1 MNRRSMVSLA
11 LQAMAVGPL
20 AAACGPTQQ
29 TPGAGTP
36 AAGGAT
42 SGTIKIV
49 SSLPRTGTDKG
60 QTDTMVNAFRM
71 ALDEVNAKVG
81 NFTLTYE
88 DWDDAT
94 AAAQKWDPAQ
104 ETANANKAAAD
115 KDIMV
120 YLGTFN
126 SGAAKLAIP
135 ILNQAGPLV
144 MISPANTYPGLT
156 KKVGAEA
163 GEPDKYYPTK
173 IRNYTRVVPADD
185 IQGAVAAQWAKDLG
199 AAKVYIL
206 DDQELYGKGIA
217 DVFEASAKKLG
228 LNVLGHE
235 GINPKAAEYKA
246 VMNKIKAL
254 NPDLIYYGGIT
265 ANGAGQLVKDK
276 IGAGMPAEQVKFMGP
291 DGIYENAFIESAGKE
306 NAEGVYATFGGV
318 PPDKLT
324 GKPLE
329 WANRYR
335 EKYGGALEAYT
346 IYAYEAMK
354 VALDA
359 IERAGR
365 KDRRAIRD
373 AVFTTKNFTKG
384 VLGTWSF
391 DENGDTTITT
401 MSGGQVRGA
410 QLTFQKELTA
420 K

>member
-1 MNRRSMVSLA
+1 MKRREILA
-11 LQAMAVGPL
+11 LSAQVLAIAPL
-20 AAACGPTQQ
+20 AGACRPAGA
-29 TPGAGTP
+29 PGVTGTP
-36 AAGGAT
+36 AAPT
-42 SGTIKIV
+42 SGMIKIV
-49 SSLPRTGTDKG
+49 SSLPRTGTDKA

-71 ALDEVNAKVG
+71 ALEENNNRAG
-81 NFTLTYE
+81 NFTITYE

-94 AAAQKWDPAQ
+94 AAAGKWDPAQ

-115 KDIMV
+115 RDIMV

-126 SGAAKLAIP
+126 SGAAKLSIP

-156 KKVGAEA
+156 KKVGAEP
-163 GEPDKYYPTK
+163 GEPDKYYPTR

-185 IQGAVAAQWAKDLG
+185 IQGAVAAQWARDLG
-199 AAKVYIL
+199 VKKVYIL
-206 DDQELYGKGIA
+206 DDQELYGKGVA
-217 DVFEASAKKLG
+217 DVFEQNAKKLG
-228 LNVLGHE
+228 LQVVGHE
-235 GINPKAAEYKA
+235 GIQTKAADYKA
-246 VMNKIKAL
+246 LMNKIKAL
-254 NPDLIYYGGIT
+254 EPDLIYFGGIT

-276 IGAGMPAEQVKFMGP
+276 VGVGMPNDKVKFMGA
-291 DGIYENAFIESAGKE
+291 DGIYEQAFIEAAGAE
-306 NAEGVYATFGGV
+306 NAEGVYATFGGI

-324 GKPLE
+324 GKALE
-329 WANRYR
+329 WANNYR
-335 EKYGGALEAYT
+335 RKYGGELAAYT

-373 AVFTTKNFTKG
+373 AVFATKNFTKG

-391 DENGDTTITT
+391 DENGDTTLTT
-401 MSGGQVRGA
+401 MSGGQVKAGK
-410 QLTFQKELTA
+410 FQFVKELSA